1 MNNTVLLKDILT
13 EYLYA
18 LMGLVT
24 FYAAYKTIKDK
35 DHPSRIPTALFW
47 IILGITFTFSR
58 FGMLWGNKN
67 IFIKDVY
74 IGYLVL
80 VMAVLSALKV
90 VKVNKFSEST
100 AEFKKAAAER
110 VGNRIFIPALA
121 LAVLA
126 FAIAQI
132 WNKQLGT
139 LVPLGIATVIA
150 TILGLVYTKGTVSEM
165 AEDGR
170 RLLEVVGPVN
180 ILPQL
185 LAALGSVFTAA
196 GVGKVISTG
205 IGSVIPQGN
214 ILLGVIAYCVGMAVF
229 TMIMGNAFAAFSVIT
244 AGIGVPFVLAH
255 GANPAIAGAL
265 ALTAGY
271 CGTLLTPMA
280 ANFNI
285 VPTAILEMKDKK
297 NGVIKYQAPIAIVM
311 LVIHIALMYFWAF

>member
-13 EYLYA
+13 EYLYV
-18 LMGLVT
+18 LMGIVT
-24 FYAAYKTIKDK
+24 FFAAYKTFKDK
-35 DHPSRIPTALFW
+35 GHPSRIPTALFW
-47 IILGITFTFSR
+47 TILGITFTFSR
-58 FGMLWGNKN
+58 FGMLWGNKT
-67 IFIKDVY
+67 IFIKDIY
-74 IGYLVL
+74 IGYMVL
-80 VMAVLSALKV
+80 AMAILSALKV

-100 AEFKKAAAER
+100 DEFKKAAAER
-110 VGNRIFIPALA
+110 VGNKIFIPALA
-121 LAVLA
+121 LAILA
-126 FAIAQI
+126 FGIAQI

-139 LVPLGIATVIA
+139 LVPLGIATVVA
-150 TILGLVYTKGTVSEM
+150 AILGLIYTKGKPSEM

-170 RLLEVVGPVN
+170 RLLQVVGPVN

-196 GVGKVISTG
+196 GVGKVISSG
-205 IGSVIPQGN
+205 ISSIIPDQN
-214 ILLGVIAYCVGMAVF
+214 IFLGVVAYCVGMAVF

-244 AGIGVPFVLAH
+244 AGIGVPFVIAQ
-255 GANPAIAGAL
+255 GANPAIAGIL

-297 NGVIKYQAPIAIVM
+297 NGVIKYQAPVAITM
-311 LVIHIALMYFWAF
+311 LIIHIVLMYLWAF

>member
-35 DHPSRIPTALFW
+35 NHPSRIPTALFW
-47 IILGITFTFSR
+47 IILGVTFTFSR

-90 VKVNKFSEST
+90 VKVNKFSESSP
-100 AEFKKAAAER
+100 EFKKAAAER

-126 FAIAQI
+126 FVIAQI

-150 TILGLVYTKGTVSEM
+150 TILGLVYTKGTVGEM
-165 AEDGR
+165 SEDGR

-205 IGSVIPQGN
+205 IGSLIPQGN
-214 ILLGVIAYCVGMAVF
+214 ILLGVVAYCAGMALF

-297 NGVIKYQAPIAIVM
+297 NGVIKYQAPIAIIM